1 MRGLSATLC
10 SLRNNDWTRILGWP
24 GYRVYRSEINEEAK
38 TLRLWVR
45 RKSGERKLVCSG
57 CGRGVSE
64 IAEVCE
70 REIRD
75 LPCFEYRTTVVIE
88 LYRVRC
94 PDCGVKTEKVAQLPS
109 KAPFSKRFE
118 DAVGEACESAAA
130 RRVAKQVGLAASTVR
145 SIDLRYLERWAA
157 GRQKPGLRQL
167 GVDEIHLGKKQ
178 KFLTVASNLESGEP
192 LWFGRERKKETLDEF
207 FQKELSARQRKGI
220 EAACVDMWEPYG
232 QSIEQWAPGC
242 RIVYDKFHIMQH
254 ANRAVDEVRRAE
266 FFRKGGRMRG
276 LVKGKRWLLLT
287 RWVNLT
293 AGKRRQLNELF
304 TLNRRLLKAYLL
316 KESLDHLWE
325 YRYEGAMVRYFK
337 GWMDQ
342 LRWQRLLPFQKLAE
356 MLLDHF
362 DGILNYC
369 RTKVALGVVEAING
383 NIKSLLR
390 RGRGYKNLRYLL
402 LKAQRLAATKIEFVA
417 FEKAA

>member
-1 MRGLSATLC
+1 M
-10 SLRNNDWTRILGWP
+10 
-24 GYRVYRSEINEEAK
+24 YRSEIHEEAK

-45 RKSGERKLVCSG
+45 RKSSERKLVCSG
-57 CGRGVSE
+57 CGRSVSE

-88 LYRVRC
+88 VYRLRC

-157 GRQKPGLRQL
+157 GRRQPGLRQL

-207 FQKELSARQRKGI
+207 FQEELSDRQRRRI
-220 EAACVDMWEPYG
+220 EAACVDMWEPYR
-232 QSIEQWAPGC
+232 QSIEQWAPDC
-242 RIVYDKFHIMQH
+242 RIVYDKFHVMQH

-316 KESLDHLWE
+316 KESLDRLWE

-356 MLLDHF
+356 MLLDHL

-369 RTKVALGVVEAING
+369 RTKVPLGVVEAING
-383 NIKSLLR
+383 NIKTLLR
-390 RGRGYKNLRYLL
+390 RGRGYRNLRYLL